1 MRKTVVILAAVAA
14 WSGEGLAHHSQAM
27 FDRTKIVHLV
37 GELKSFT
44 YQAPHAW
51 ISIIGSP
58 EGEGPDQ
65 QWDVETVAPNVLS
78 RIGLT
83 PETVQPGDKLT
94 IGAYPLHDGRRGGML
109 LYVIKPDGTE
119 VGWRTPEM
127 RAEHERRF
135 EAGAP

>member
-1 MRKTVVILAAVAA
+1 MQKWLSIVALTLVLTCET
-14 WSGEGLAHHSQAM
+14 SAHHSQAM
-27 FDRTKIVHLV
+27 FDRTKVVHLEGV
-37 GELKSFT
+37 LKSFY

-58 EGEGPDQ
+58 EGKGPDL
-65 QWDVETVAPNVLS
+65 QWDIETVAPNVLA

-83 PETVQPGDKLT
+83 PELVKPGDKLT
-94 IGAYPLHDGRRGGML
+94 IGAYPLHDGRRGAML

-127 RAEHERRF
+127 KAEHDKRPRD
-135 EAGAP
+135 